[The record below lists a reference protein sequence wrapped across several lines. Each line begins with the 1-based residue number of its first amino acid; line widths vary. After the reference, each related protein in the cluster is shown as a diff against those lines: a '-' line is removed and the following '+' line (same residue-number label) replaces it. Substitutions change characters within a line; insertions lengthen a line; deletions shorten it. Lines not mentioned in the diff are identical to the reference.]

1 MTETD
6 KFIKNRDFANEVNR
20 LLHQIAK
27 TDDGYGSSCVAFFGV
42 TTSQGGTLLALP
54 LKDTL
59 KMNELSASVGV
70 DNSTMTRMV
79 DQLVDKGLVFRQVD
93 QKDRRLVCVGLTPAG
108 QKLHR
113 DLDRALRDFY
123 ADSLGE
129 IREEERA
136 VILQSLERLS
146 SAMAKGVDNCCKKY
160 CTVKIPIAL
169 NKTGIK

>member
-1 MTETD
+1 MTESD
-6 KFIKNRDFANEVNR
+6 KFIKNRDFANEVHR
-20 LLHQIAK
+20 LLRQISK
-27 TDDGYGSSCVAFFGV
+27 TDDGYETSCVSFFGV
-42 TTSQGGTLLALP
+42 TSPQGGTLLSLP

-59 KMNELSASVGV
+59 KMNELSTVVGV

-79 DQLVDKGLVFRQVD
+79 DQLVDKGLVFRKVD
-93 QKDRRLVCVGLTPAG
+93 EKDRRLVCVGLTPTG

-113 DLDRALRDFY
+113 ELDKALRDFY

-146 SAMAKGVDNCCKKY
+146 SAMAKGVDSCCKKY
-160 CTVKIPIAL
+160 CTVRIPIAL
-169 NKTGIK
+169 NKTGVK

>member
-1 MTETD
+1 MTDTD
-6 KFIKNRDFANEVNR
+6 KYMRNRDFANEVNR

-27 TDDGYGSSCVAFFGV
+27 TDDGYGSACVAFFGV

-93 QKDRRLVCVGLTPAG
+93 QKDRRLVCIGLTPAG

-113 DLDRALRDFY
+113 DLDGALRDFY
-123 ADSLGE
+123 KDSLGE

-136 VILQSLERLS
+136 VILQSLERLN
-146 SAMAKGVDNCCKKY
+146 SAMAKGVESCCKKY
-160 CTVKIPIAL
+160 CTVRTPITL
-169 NKTGIK
+169 NKTGVK